1 MRRLVSVSA
10 LLTVLAATSL
20 HAQNVAATADV
31 PAATAKPAKVK
42 KVCRSES
49 VIGSNIPA
57 TTCHTQDEWVAIDN
71 ATRANAREMMNHN
84 PQRR

>member
-42 KVCRSES
+42 KEAAES
-49 VIGSNIPA
+49 TDDGDAPA
-57 TTCHTQDEWVAIDN
+57 AQVEKTKHGKGKQTQA
-71 ATRANAREMMNHN
+71 
-84 PQRR
+84 